1 MHSVKKLSARL
12 LFFAPKNQNEVG
24 VFAFYV
30 FFEADIDQKLSTIA
44 IQSVARNKWYKRLVR
59 QYIHFIH

>member
-1 MHSVKKLSARL
+1 MHGS
-12 LFFAPKNQNEVG
+12 FFFKNQNEVG

-30 FFEADIDQKLSTIA
+30 FFEADIDKKLSTCTVA
-44 IQSVARNKWYKRLVR
+44 IQSVARDEWYKRVVR

>member
-1 MHSVKKLSARL
+1 MKELSARL
-12 LFFAPKNQNEVG
+12 LFLAPKNQNEVG

-30 FFEADIDQKLSTIA
+30 FFEADIDKKLSAVA
-44 IQSVARNKWYKRLVR
+44 IQSVTRDKRYKRSVR

>member
-1 MHSVKKLSARL
+1 MKTLSARL
-12 LFFAPKNQNEVG
+12 LFLAPRNQNEVG

-30 FFEADIDQKLSTIA
+30 FFEADIDQKLSAVA
-44 IQSVARNKWYKRLVR
+44 IQSVTRDKLYKRSVR

>member
-1 MHSVKKLSARL
+1 MSDLRSSQLDSFEELSARL

-30 FFEADIDQKLSTIA
+30 VPTLGSAHTGSDLC
-44 IQSVARNKWYKRLVR
+44 
-59 QYIHFIH
+59 